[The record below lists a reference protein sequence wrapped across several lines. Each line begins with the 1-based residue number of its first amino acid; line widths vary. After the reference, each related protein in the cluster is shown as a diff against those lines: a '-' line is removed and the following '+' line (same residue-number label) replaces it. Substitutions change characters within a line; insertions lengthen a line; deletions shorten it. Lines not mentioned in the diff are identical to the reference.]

1 MDDNMMFEYLLQ
13 QGAMRPEEEQM
24 MRRQDTIDALRNTGM
39 QSPQAQQAGRAVV
52 APSWTQNLAQIGAAA
67 AGKYGQKKLD
77 KQYDAF
83 NTKRGNSLMGMR
95 NRASAPGVA
104 GVAPPSQMP
113 DGADDFLQRMGLPGY
128 R

>member
-24 MRRQDTIDALRNTGM
+24 LRRQDTIDALRQTGM
-39 QSPQAQQAGRAVV
+39 QAPQAQQAGRAVV
-52 APSWTQNLAQIGAAA
+52 APSWTQGLAQIGAAA

-83 NTKRGNSLMGMR
+83 NVKRGNSLMGMR
-95 NRASAPGVA
+95 DRMGAKPAVVPGNPGAPGA
-104 GVAPPSQMP
+104 PEDLPFGVGP
-113 DGADDFLQRMGLPGY
+113 L
-128 R
+128 